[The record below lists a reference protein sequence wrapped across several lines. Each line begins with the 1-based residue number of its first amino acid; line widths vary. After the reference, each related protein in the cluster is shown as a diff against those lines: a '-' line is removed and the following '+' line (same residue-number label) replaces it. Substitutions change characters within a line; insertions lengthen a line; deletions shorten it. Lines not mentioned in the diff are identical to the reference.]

1 MKNIS
6 LPLIIGAVMCVASI
20 LFGVNTINSGGTVKG
35 ILWMV
40 AALCWASFVRNVFR
54 KNNNQNNILATH
66 ITAHII
72 NGKLIFFILLPP
84 VKINLYFLQIL
95 Q

>member
-40 AALCWASFVRNVFR
+40 AALCLSL
-54 KNNNQNNILATH
+54 IH
-66 ITAHII
+66 ISEPTR
-72 NGKLIFFILLPP
+72 P
-84 VKINLYFLQIL
+84 
-95 Q
+95 

>member
-35 ILWMV
+35 IMV
-40 AALCWASFVRNVFR
+40 EFWLM
-54 KNNNQNNILATH
+54 
-66 ITAHII
+66 
-72 NGKLIFFILLPP
+72 KLVVL
-84 VKINLYFLQIL
+84 V
-95 Q
+95 